1 MNVGAKHRTTAK
13 GTASADAASAE
24 SRGAWVARFALIFIT
39 TALFVV
45 AAIFVPHFFSWGNIA
60 NLLQRNSIIGIVACG
75 MLLMIILGGF
85 DLSVGAVGAM
95 TSVAAAYLIVHASL
109 PVGVVAAIVLGLVV
123 GLANGFC
130 VAKVGIS
137 PFVATLG
144 TQVLVTGI
152 LFVATAAQP
161 VYGVPESFTVIG
173 LGRIGPIPIPTLIF
187 GAMAMVTWAIL
198 RFTTF
203 GHYVYMVGGNK
214 DAARLAGVN
223 VDRVVLGTYGL
234 GGLYAGIAGVVL
246 LGTTNIGQPASA
258 GDWPLAAI
266 AAVVVGG
273 VPLSGGVGSI
283 GRVVLGTLLLGIVA
297 NALNLVGISPYWQP
311 AVTGAVIL
319 IAVGL
324 DSYQRKL
331 RDMR

>member
-1 MNVGAKHRTTAK
+1 VRP
-13 GTASADAASAE
+13 
-24 SRGAWVARFALIFIT
+24 SRFILLGVT
-39 TALFVV
+39 ILLFV
-45 AAIFVPHFFSWGNIA
+45 AAAVFIPHFFSWGNIA

-95 TSVAAAYLIVHASL
+95 TSVAAAYLIVQASM
-109 PVGVVAAIVLGLVV
+109 PVGVVVAIALGLFI
-123 GLANGFC
+123 GLFNGFC
-130 VAKVGIS
+130 IAKIGIS

-173 LGRIGPIPIPTLIF
+173 LGRIGPVPIPALIF
-187 GAMAMVTWAIL
+187 ATVAILTWALL
-198 RFTTF
+198 RFTTL
-203 GHYVYMVGGNK
+203 GHRIFMVGGNK
-214 DAARLAGVN
+214 EAARLAGVN
-223 VDRVVLGTYGL
+223 VDAVTLATYGL

-246 LGTTNIGQPASA
+246 LGTTNIGQPQSA
-258 GDWPLAAI
+258 GDWPLSAI

-273 VPLSGGVGSI
+273 VPLSGGVGGV

-297 NALNLVGISPYWQP
+297 NALNLMGVSPYWQP

-319 IAVGL
+319 ISVGI

-331 RDMR
+331 RELR